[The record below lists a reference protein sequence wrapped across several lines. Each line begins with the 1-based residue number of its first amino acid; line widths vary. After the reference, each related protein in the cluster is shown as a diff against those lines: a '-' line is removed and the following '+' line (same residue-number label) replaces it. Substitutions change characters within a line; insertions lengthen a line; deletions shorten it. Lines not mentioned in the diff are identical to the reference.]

1 MYQTIPPNIHQ
12 QISTFFWKGSFAYTV
27 DDTGMDNIVYII
39 EDDYILRLSRNT
51 NHNYDAEIQILT
63 IIGEKTTISIP
74 KILLQDEQWQWFF
87 YKKIVWIK
95 TDSDRTLIHAMTT
108 EEYQLLLKELARFM
122 YTMHDLISDRR
133 IMKIGI
139 TSYDKSYN
147 DYIFL
152 KHHYHTIA
160 DIKLHEYVEKLLSQ
174 YELYYITKPIQQLW
188 LIHNDLYGN
197 HFFIDPDTKKLSWI
211 IDFSDTTI
219 ADIQL
224 DFTFFYTPDT
234 TLRSDLIDEYC
245 TISQRTIDKEFV
257 LLNMKIFVIKHSINS
272 WKFEDR
278 AMERIENWMKEDTTI
293 DYN

>member
-1 MYQTIPPNIHQ
+1 MTIPQEIYRQ
-12 QISTFFWKGSFAYTV
+12 VATFLWKEDFLYTV
-27 DDTGMDNIVYII
+27 DDTGMDNIVYVI
-39 EDDYILRLSRNT
+39 EDEYILRLSRNKD
-51 NHNYDAEIQILT
+51 HNYDSEIQILT
-63 IIGEKTTISIP
+63 IIGAKTTIPIP
-74 KILLQDEQWQWFF
+74 QILLQDKQWQWFF
-87 YKKIVWIK
+87 YKKILWIK
-95 TDSDRTLIHAMTT
+95 TDSDRTEINNMSSD
-108 EEYQLLLKELARFM
+108 EYKWLLQDLAQFM
-122 YTMHDLISDRR
+122 YTMHNLISDRH

-139 TSYDKSYN
+139 TCYDKSYN

-152 KHHYHTIA
+152 KEHHHTIT
-160 DIKLHEYVEKLLSQ
+160 DIKLHTYVAQLLWQ
-174 YELYYITKPIQQLW
+174 YQQYYTNKPIAHLW

-197 HFFIDPDTKKLSWI
+197 HFFIDPDSKKLSWI

-278 AMERIENWMKEDTTI
+278 AIERIENWMQESI
-293 DYN
+293 

>member
-1 MYQTIPPNIHQ
+1 MNQNIPPNIHSK
-12 QISTFFWKGSFAYTV
+12 ISTFLWKGDFAYTV
-27 DDTGMDNIVYII
+27 DDTGMDSIVYVI
-39 EDDYILRLSRNT
+39 EDKYILRLSRNWD
-51 NHNYDAEIQILT
+51 HNYDAETQILT
-63 IIGEKTTISIP
+63 IIGEKTRISIP

-87 YKKIVWIK
+87 YKKIAWIK
-95 TDSDRTLIHAMTT
+95 TDSDRTTIYTMSS
-108 EEYQLLLKELARFM
+108 EEYKLLIQELARFM
-122 YTMHDLISDRR
+122 YTMHNLISDRR

-147 DYIFL
+147 DYTFL
-152 KHHYHTIA
+152 KQHHHTIT
-160 DIKLHEYVEKLLSQ
+160 DTQLHKYVEKLLSQ
-174 YELYYITKPIQQLW
+174 YELYYTTKPIQQLW

-197 HFFIDPDTKKLSWI
+197 HFFIDPDSKKLSWI

-234 TLRSDLIDEYC
+234 ALRSDLIDEYC
-245 TISQRTIDKEFV
+245 TISQRIIDKEFV

-278 AMERIENWMKEDTTI
+278 AMERIENRMKEDLTTTL
-293 DYN
+293 